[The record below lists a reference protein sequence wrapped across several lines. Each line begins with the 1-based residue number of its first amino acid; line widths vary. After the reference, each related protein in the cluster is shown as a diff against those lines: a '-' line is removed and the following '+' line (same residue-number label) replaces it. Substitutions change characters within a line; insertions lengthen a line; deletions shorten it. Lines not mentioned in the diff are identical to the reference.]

1 MAQHFPSRNS
11 CQFDTPG
18 ERRLAERLEK
28 KLSDDWLCWYD
39 VPVGHKGRRP
49 DFMLL
54 HPRHGLLV
62 LEVKDWKLS
71 TIHSMT
77 VESARIHVEHQIN
90 TVPNPLEQARGCA
103 FEAVNLLKKDVGLQ
117 QPEGSIRKGNLLMP
131 YAWGLVLTEI
141 TRKQFNSVNL
151 GAVLPPAKVICS
163 DEMTEAVSDPL
174 FEKSVAAMFTQ
185 RFPCSLTGEQ
195 IDRVRYHLFPEVRV
209 SVSPGQFGLFD
220 DLSAPVPSFMK
231 VMDLQQEQLARS
243 MGEGHRVIHGVAGSG
258 KTMILGYRC
267 VYLAQ
272 TCSKPILVLCFNKSL
287 AGRLRQVLD
296 ARGLG
301 EKVVVQNFHRWR
313 WEVLKQSGFKLAQSV
328 QPSEFNALLDR
339 KALEGM
345 ADGSIAPAQ
354 YAGVLID
361 EGHDFEPD
369 WFRLVIH
376 TLDPEQKSL
385 LVLYDDA
392 QSIYRGKG
400 GMDFSFASV
409 GIQAQGRTTI
419 LKLNYRNTLEV
430 LSVARAF
437 SLDLLNAREA
447 LEDNVPI
454 VAPQSAG
461 RRGSLPELLHCPEAW
476 QERECIVD
484 RIREQHR
491 LGRAFADMAVVYRRD
506 AQAFDIE
513 ATLRQAGIPFVSGR
527 PKDTRDR
534 LYDGEDTVK
543 IVSMHSSKGLE
554 FGLVIIPGLH
564 QMPVQNED
572 EVDEAR
578 LLYVAMTRTI
588 DHLVMLHRDHS
599 SFTDR
604 VKEAIAGVRVHLVGD
619 DSRQAVVG

>member
-484 RIREQHR
+484 RILEQHR

-527 PKDTRDR
+527 AKDTRDR

-604 VKEAIAGVRVHLVGD
+604 VKEAITGVRAHLVGD
-619 DSRQAVVG
+619 DSRQAVGG